1 MKVIKMDKKK
11 LRIVLEVLSKV
22 SIAYPETEKYKEE
35 IVSWKGTL
43 FWCLSLLMMVAHVF
57 DVCMSLT
64 GKLLSSESFVMVYMM
79 MIRRVDEP
87 VSSYPKYIKYRFSLK
102 NDYTQSHK

>member
-35 IVSWKGTL
+35 IVSWKG
-43 FWCLSLLMMVAHVF
+43 LSLLMMVAHVF

-102 NDYTQSHK
+102 NDYTQNHK